1 MSPNTFLPQIIKSAI
16 SSNHITL
23 FGDGRRQQNYI
34 HLTDAIAYLMA
45 AAQFSENEI
54 FLGTHGRSYTNKE
67 VAELIQQIRP
77 NIKVELQGIDDSPSF
92 CYNNHH
98 SKSQLGI
105 FEEVALKEGLKT
117 LM

>member
-1 MSPNTFLPQIIKSAI
+1 MFILLDVA
-16 SSNHITL
+16 TL
-23 FGDGRRQQNYI
+23 I
-34 HLTDAIAYLMA
+34 WL
-45 AAQFSENEI
+45 
-54 FLGTHGRSYTNKE
+54 
-67 VAELIQQIRP
+67 LIP
-77 NIKVELQGIDDSPSF
+77 NITVESQGVDDSPSF